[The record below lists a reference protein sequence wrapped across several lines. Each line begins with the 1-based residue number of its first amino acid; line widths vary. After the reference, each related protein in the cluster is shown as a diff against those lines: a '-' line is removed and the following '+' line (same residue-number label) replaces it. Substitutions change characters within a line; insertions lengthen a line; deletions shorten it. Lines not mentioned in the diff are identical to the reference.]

1 MNDGETPAAAR
12 KRTGLGRGLSALM
25 GDMPIDTPVSVTGAE
40 ALPQGVRLVD
50 TVGLRPMPDQPRKT
64 FDDTALGE
72 LADSIRERGM
82 LQPIVVRPAPG
93 DSGWEIVAG
102 ERRWRAAQRAGLHQ
116 VPVIVR
122 DFDDRT
128 AFELAIVENIQR
140 EQLNAYE
147 EGVAYQKLI
156 ATYDYTPDMVAK
168 TVGKSRSHVA
178 NLIRLSNLPQRV
190 HGWLAAG
197 SLTMGHARALLTSDD
212 PEGLGHQVMT
222 RGLSVRQTEALVKRA
237 KAPKR
242 VRVSRET
249 DPDIALLERQ
259 LADLTGLKTDIRH
272 SQKSGTITLHYA
284 TLEQLD
290 MICQRLSGERI

>member
-1 MNDGETPAAAR
+1 MSDDAAPAAVK

-25 GDMPIDTPVSVTGAE
+25 GDMPIDMPVSVSDAE
-40 ALPQGVRLVD
+40 ALPQGVKLVD
-50 TVGLRPMPDQPRKT
+50 TAGLRPMPDQPRKS
-64 FDDTALGE
+64 FDDTALDE
-72 LADSIRERGM
+72 LAASIRERGM
-82 LQPIVVRPAPG
+82 LQPIVVRPAKG
-93 DSGWEIVAG
+93 DGWWEIVAG

-116 VPVIVR
+116 VPVIIS

-128 AFELAIVENIQR
+128 AFELAIIENIQR

-156 ATYDYTPDMVAK
+156 AAYDYTPEMVAK

-178 NLIRLSNLPQRV
+178 NLIRLSNLPPRV
-190 HGWLAAG
+190 HGWLASG
-197 SLTMGHARALLTSDD
+197 ELTMGHARALLTSDD
-212 PEGLGHQVMT
+212 PEGLGQQVIA
-222 RGLSVRQTEALVKRA
+222 RKLSVRQTESLVKRGN
-237 KAPKR
+237 APKR
-242 VRVSRET
+242 PRVSRET

-259 LADLTGLKTDIRH
+259 LADLTGLKTEIRH

>member
-1 MNDGETPAAAR
+1 MSEGETPAAAR

-40 ALPQGVRLVD
+40 ALPQGVKLVD

-64 FDDTALGE
+64 FDDTALDE

-102 ERRWRAAQRAGLHQ
+102 ERRWRAAQRARLHQ

-156 ATYDYTPDMVAK
+156 TTYDYTPDMVAK

-190 HGWLAAG
+190 HGWLVSGA
-197 SLTMGHARALLTSDD
+197 LTMGHARALLTSDD
-212 PEGLGHQVMT
+212 PEGVGQQVMT
-222 RGLSVRQTEALVKRA
+222 RGLSVRQTEALVKRE